1 MLDIISIA
9 MVPFMVFIILV
20 HGYIKGIDIY
30 SAFIDGAKR
39 RFKNSYKH
47 MPYLIAIFIAVGI
60 FRGSTALDMF
70 IYFI

>member
-30 SAFIDGAKR
+30 SAFIEGAKK
-39 RFKNSYKH
+39 FKNSYKH
-47 MPYLIAIFIAVGI
+47 NPI
-60 FRGSTALDMF
+60 
-70 IYFI
+70 